1 MLKSARDPVSCIQ
14 ISGTIVYAQANQSL
28 GEPLELILI
37 LYWRECNFTWH
48 SWCKLKP
55 WVSSTWHNKRI
66 LWFITRSMDT
76 FFHNLVISAL
86 RFPVSIITNDF
97 LDFSWDDCNTQETLE
112 TTVTV
117 CKIWGGKQGAS
128 RFWWKWSIHFNGRTS
143 ISLSFKKCDK

>member
-1 MLKSARDPVSCIQ
+1 MQAKAVSVIYVTQQKDP
-14 ISGTIVYAQANQSL
+14 
-28 GEPLELILI
+28 LI
-37 LYWRECNFTWH
+37 YYEVNGH
-48 SWCKLKP
+48 
-55 WVSSTWHNKRI
+55 
-66 LWFITRSMDT
+66 

-97 LDFSWDDCNTQETLE
+97 LDFSWDDCNTHETLE

-143 ISLSFKKCDK
+143 ISLSFKKCDE